1 LLTPNGGEQW
11 RSGTS
16 KKITWST
23 LLTDSVRLEYQVVPG
38 DSWVLIATDIPAQ
51 NLSYAWLVPALESDS
66 CRVRVSEIG
75 NAGEFDVSDTTFT
88 ITQVVQTT
96 EIEPNGSA
104 FTAAKRAGNIFV
116 LAAISMMA
124 VMGLAALAIDVSLC
138 VGQRAISCR
147 RRDASA
153 LAGAAA

>member
-1 LLTPNGGEQW
+1 MKKRSARILLLIGVLISGPASAVTLLTPNGGEQW

-66 CRVRVSEIG
+66 CRVG
-75 NAGEFDVSDTTFT
+75 
-88 ITQVVQTT
+88 
-96 EIEPNGSA
+96 
-104 FTAAKRAGNIFV
+104 
-116 LAAISMMA
+116 
-124 VMGLAALAIDVSLC
+124 
-138 VGQRAISCR
+138 
-147 RRDASA
+147 
-153 LAGAAA
+153 